1 MFELTSSRLVTWS
14 LVTGAALSSEGL
26 SVARVFGGVEVEMT
40 AWRRFFMRGWSAFI
54 LCPLM
59 TMGAKEGGGLLTS
72 GAGVDMLLL
81 GLLAS
86 AALYGLFVSDHLARI
101 SLFWQRN
108 SKKALQFTLA
118 AAKKASKS
126 D

>member
-1 MFELTSSRLVTWS
+1 MVPAAS
-14 LVTGAALSSEGL
+14 LSKSFRGEEG
-26 SVARVFGGVEVEMT
+26 EMT
-40 AWRRFFMRGWSAFI
+40 AWRRFFTRGWSAFF

-72 GAGVDMLLL
+72 GTGVEVLLM